1 MITLTKQQIR
11 WLLRMAEKDRDNS
24 EVLKDLPGQKYA
36 ALHALE
42 YENMA
47 RLAETLEKVLTSDA
61 KRITIQ

>member
-1 MITLTKQQIR
+1 MITITKQQIR

-42 YENMA
+42 DVY
-47 RLAETLEKVLTSDA
+47 
-61 KRITIQ
+61 KRQLPLCSTFGGFPCSR